1 MKSKG
6 IVIKQIESIIKKL
19 DAQETAIRK
28 ELTDTAVKYRDSIPA
43 QWYADKQGEL
53 HAISEASAW
62 YRQTLAELTGTPK
75 PLSDYRLFTRY
86 D

>member
-1 MKSKG
+1 MKSKS
-6 IVIKQIESIIKKL
+6 VAIKQLETVIKKL

-28 ELTDTAVKYRDSIPA
+28 ELTNTAVRYRDTIPA
-43 QWYADKQGEL
+43 QWYADKQAEL

-62 YRQTLAELTGTPK
+62 YRQMLAELTGTPK